1 MLASMYGMCRCGRQ
15 AGSGQMQEFYSPG
28 SQAVSM
34 NSEPLHTQCPPF
46 FLLALVLFFEICSEQ
61 SSLNKLADSS
71 CHHT

>member
-34 NSEPLHTQCPPF
+34 NSEPLHTQCPVPTLVF
-46 FLLALVLFFEICSEQ
+46 LALVLFFFN
-61 SSLNKLADSS
+61 LL
-71 CHHT
+71 